1 MGVYFAHTGVD
12 VSCVLRRFG
21 ICSLERIVVLVVFV
35 LRGSF
40 IMGRHLGPQE
50 LDQMFAWQFS
60 GHTPA
65 EIHRKLII
73 ARRREGESVPDLTTV
88 RRGLRSDTFFRPP
101 LPTPRV
107 LDPFCWLRFVVL
119 VFGDYAVVERGPLL
133 VMMRAVARDDPAAGA
148 AARRGWG

>member
-1 MGVYFAHTGVD
+1 M
-12 VSCVLRRFG
+12 
-21 ICSLERIVVLVVFV
+21 FV

-40 IMGRHLGPQE
+40 IMGRHLSPQE
-50 LDQMFAWQFS
+50 LDQMFAWQSS

-73 ARRREGESVPDLTTV
+73 ARRRKGDSEPDLTTV
-88 RRGLRSDTFFRPP
+88 RRGLRSDTFFRPS

-119 VFGDYAVVERGPLL
+119 VFGDYVVVEGGPLL
-133 VMMRAVARDDPAAGA
+133 VMMRAVAGDDPAAGCIAHLSCSSPCA
-148 AARRGWG
+148 AHAV